1 MGKAILGRKLGM
13 TQVFDGE
20 GRMLPVTVV
29 EAGPCIVV
37 QKKTRERDGYDAIQ
51 VGFGEVRERRLN
63 RPQRGHFSRAGV
75 PARRLLREFRLDN
88 VGDYEVGQE
97 VRVDVFTPGERVD
110 VTGLSRGR
118 GFAGV
123 IKRHHSRRG
132 PMSHGSKYHRRVG
145 SMNAATDPSRVFKG
159 KKMPGRLGG
168 SRVTVRGLELVRV
181 DPDRNVLLIKGSVP
195 GVRGAYLAIRSSGM
209 GRRG

>member
-29 EAGPCIVV
+29 EAGPCVVV

-51 VGFGEVRERRLN
+51 VGFGEVRERRLT
-63 RPQRGHFSRAGV
+63 RPVRGHFAKAGV
-75 PARRLLREFRLDN
+75 PARRLLREFRVEDA
-88 VGDYEVGQE
+88 GAYEVGQE
-97 VRVDVFTPGERVD
+97 VRVDVFTPGEKVD
-110 VTGLSRGR
+110 VIGRSRGR

-168 SRVTVRGLELVRV
+168 GRVTVRGLELVRV
-181 DPDRNVLLIKGSVP
+181 DPERNALLIKGSVP
-195 GVRGAYLAIRSSGM
+195 GVRGAYLAIRSSGA

>member
-29 EAGPCIVV
+29 EAGPCVVV

-51 VGFGEVRERRLN
+51 VGFGEVRERRLT
-63 RPQRGHFSRAGV
+63 RPARGHFAKAGV
-75 PARRLLREFRLDN
+75 SARRLLREFRLDN
-88 VGDYEVGQE
+88 AGEYEVGQE
-97 VRVDVFTPGERVD
+97 VRVDVFTPGEKVD
-110 VTGLSRGR
+110 VIGRSRGR

-168 SRVTVRGLELVRV
+168 DRVTVRGLELLRV
-181 DPDRNVLLIKGSVP
+181 DPERNVLLIKGSVP

>member
-29 EAGPCIVV
+29 QAGPCVVV

-51 VGFGEVRERRLN
+51 VGFGEVRERRLT
-63 RPQRGHFSRAGV
+63 RPVRGHFAKAGV
-75 PARRLLREFRLDN
+75 PARRLVREFRLDN
-88 VGDYEVGQE
+88 AGEYEVGQE
-97 VRVDVFTPGERVD
+97 VRVDAFTPGEKVD
-110 VTGLSRGR
+110 VIGRSRGR

-168 SRVTVRGLELVRV
+168 GRVTVRGLELVRV
-181 DPDRNVLLIKGSVP
+181 DPERNVLLIKGSVP

>member
-29 EAGPCIVV
+29 EAGPCVVV
-37 QKKTRERDGYDAIQ
+37 QRKTRERDGYDAIQ
-51 VGFGEVRERRLN
+51 VGFGEVRERRLT
-63 RPQRGHFSRAGV
+63 RPVRGHFAKAGV

-88 VGDYEVGQE
+88 AGEYEVGQE
-97 VRVDVFTPGERVD
+97 VRVDVFTPGEKVD
-110 VTGLSRGR
+110 VIGRSRGR

-168 SRVTVRGLELVRV
+168 DRVTVRGLELVRV
-181 DPDRNVLLIKGSVP
+181 DPERNVLLIKGSVP
-195 GVRGAYLAIRSSGM
+195 GVRGAYLAIRSSGV